1 MDKGDDI
8 YLLRLVATTE
18 TVDGSAVAELDAET
32 SNKVLKKIN
41 RIVRRG
47 VFEEFAVA
55 GRAKCGQLYQIAHE
69 LLGYPEP
76 PRALMRETETARRSA
91 RMPLASIT

>member
-47 VFEEFAVA
+47 VFEEKVINWIDESN
-55 GRAKCGQLYQIAHE
+55 KCRHFKQL
-69 LLGYPEP
+69 
-76 PRALMRETETARRSA
+76 S
-91 RMPLASIT
+91 

>member
-32 SNKVLKKIN
+32 SNKVLKKTLN
-41 RIVRRG
+41 
-47 VFEEFAVA
+47 
-55 GRAKCGQLYQIAHE
+55 
-69 LLGYPEP
+69 
-76 PRALMRETETARRSA
+76 
-91 RMPLASIT
+91 

>member
-1 MDKGDDI
+1 MVMDKGDDI

-47 VFEEFAVA
+47 VFEEKVINWIDESN
-55 GRAKCGQLYQIAHE
+55 KCGHFKQL
-69 LLGYPEP
+69 
-76 PRALMRETETARRSA
+76 S
-91 RMPLASIT
+91 

>member
-1 MDKGDDI
+1 MVMDKGDDI

-47 VFEEFAVA
+47 VFEEKVINWIDESN
-55 GRAKCGQLYQIAHE
+55 KCRHFKQL
-69 LLGYPEP
+69 
-76 PRALMRETETARRSA
+76 S
-91 RMPLASIT
+91 